1 MFCPKCGSN
10 QGEGKKFCTVCGTNL
25 LVVSQALTGQLPQPA
40 VHYTPPVISPQE
52 IERQQEMRK
61 GITMA
66 ILGGG
71 YLAYKLISFIFLLP
85 FSGWHSPFGF
95 LSFIAFIIFASGLS
109 KIFSSRLPAAPP
121 AAPHPAG
128 PAFGAITPSKF
139 APPQPFFS
147 RASTMEAAAPRT
159 SELEPNQHPAASV
172 TEEETKHLAH

>member
-25 LVVSQALTGQLPQPA
+25 LIISQALTGQLPQPA
-40 VHYTPPVISPQE
+40 IHYAPPVVSPQE

-71 YLAYKLISFIFLLP
+71 YIVYKLISFIFLLP
-85 FSGWHSPFGF
+85 FSGWRSPFGF
-95 LSFIAFIIFASGLS
+95 LSFIAFIIFASGVS
-109 KIFSSRLPAAPP
+109 KIFSSRLTAAPP
-121 AAPHPAG
+121 AVSRPAG
-128 PAFGAITPSKF
+128 PAFGAVMPSKS
-139 APPQPFFS
+139 APPQSFFS
-147 RASTMEAAAPRT
+147 RPSTTETAAPRT
-159 SELEPNQHPAASV
+159 SELEPNPHPAASV